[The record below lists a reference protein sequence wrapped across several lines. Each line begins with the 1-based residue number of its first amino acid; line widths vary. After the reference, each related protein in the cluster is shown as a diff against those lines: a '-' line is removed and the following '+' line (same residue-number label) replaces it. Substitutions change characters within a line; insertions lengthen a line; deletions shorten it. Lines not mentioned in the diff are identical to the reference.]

1 MAFMTNPTV
10 EFLVAYL
17 AVLQVGAIWL
27 GLNPAYK
34 RQELAHIL
42 ADATPDLLLFHQ
54 ELADSNVDELT
65 AAVAE
70 TECEKPQRFDI
81 FHGREVGLSEVVLS
95 QHDVVE
101 LQVRRSQLQVD
112 VPGALFLYVGNYRQA
127 QRGSCSSGCIGSHR
141 FGAVKTVGAVN
152 P

>member
-1 MAFMTNPTV
+1 M
-10 EFLVAYL
+10 
-17 AVLQVGAIWL
+17 
-27 GLNPAYK
+27 
-34 RQELAHIL
+34 
-42 ADATPDLLLFHQ
+42 
-54 ELADSNVDELT
+54 DELT

-112 VPGALFLYVGNYRQA
+112 VPGALFIRRELPASPKGLLLIRLYWLA
-127 QRGSCSSGCIGSHR
+127 SLWCSQNG
-141 FGAVKTVGAVN
+141 GAVN